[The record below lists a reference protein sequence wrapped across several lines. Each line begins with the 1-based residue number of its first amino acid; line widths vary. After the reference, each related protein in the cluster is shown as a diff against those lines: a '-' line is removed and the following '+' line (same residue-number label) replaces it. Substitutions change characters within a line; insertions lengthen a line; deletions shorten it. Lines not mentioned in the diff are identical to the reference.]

1 MDPLEGLSAELQSF
15 IAEAP
20 VIRRPHIEFLQR
32 AARTLSSEHT
42 ILDVG
47 SGLAPYRELFS
58 HTSYTTCDWDQ
69 SLYSPE
75 VPPDIVSPADEIPV
89 EDQSFDAVL
98 CTEVLEHVPAPW
110 DVLSEFHRIVR
121 PGGAVWIT
129 VPFTWPLHEQP
140 HDYYR
145 YTKFGLRHLLERAG
159 FSEVDVAPLTDAFST
174 LSQLVHDL
182 EWLMGKMDD
191 GYDQQRGL
199 IGDTMRHV
207 AGLIASFSSFDT
219 QWMLPIG
226 YAASAV
232 REVG

>member
-20 VIRRPHIEFLQR
+20 LARGPHIAFLRR
-32 AARTLSSEHT
+32 AARTLTFEHT

-58 HTSYTTCDWDQ
+58 HTSYTTCDWDN
-69 SLYSPE
+69 SIYSPE
-75 VPPDIVSPADEIPV
+75 VPPDIVSPADKIPV
-89 EDQSFDAVL
+89 EDRSFDAVL

-110 DVLSEFHRIVR
+110 DVLNEFHRVIR

-129 VPFTWPLHEQP
+129 VPLTWPLHEQP

-145 YTKFGLRHLLERAG
+145 FTKFGLRHLLERAG
-159 FSEVDVAPLTDAFST
+159 FSQVEVEPLTDAFST
-174 LSQLVHDL
+174 LSQCVHDL
-182 EWLMGKMDD
+182 EWLMGKADD
-191 GYDQQRGL
+191 GYNQHRGL

-219 QWMLPIG
+219 QWILPIG
-226 YAASAV
+226 YAANAV
-232 REVG
+232 R

>member
-1 MDPLEGLSAELQSF
+1 MDPPEELSAELQSF

-20 VIRRPHIEFLQR
+20 MARRPVIEFLQR
-32 AARTLSSEHT
+32 AARTLAPEHT

-47 SGLAPYRELFS
+47 SGLAPYRELFT

-69 SLYSPE
+69 SIYSPD
-75 VPPDIVSPADEIPV
+75 VPPDIVSPADQIPV
-89 EDQSFDAVL
+89 EDESFDAVL

-110 DVLSEFHRIVR
+110 EVLSEFHRIVR

-145 YTKFGLRHLLERAG
+145 YTKFGLHSLLERAG
-159 FSEVDVAPLTDAFST
+159 FSQVDVVPLTDAFST

-182 EWLMGKMDD
+182 EFLMGKADD
-191 GYDQQRGL
+191 GYNEHRGL
-199 IGDTMRHV
+199 IGDTMRHIS
-207 AGLIASFSSFDT
+207 GLIASFSSFDA

-226 YAASAV
+226 YAATAV
-232 REVG
+232 R

>member
-1 MDPLEGLSAELQSF
+1 
-15 IAEAP
+15 
-20 VIRRPHIEFLQR
+20 VIEFLQR
-32 AARTLSSEHT
+32 AARTLAPEHT

-47 SGLAPYRELFS
+47 SGLAPYRELFT

-69 SLYSPE
+69 SIYSPD
-75 VPPDIVSPADEIPV
+75 VPPDIVSPADQIPV
-89 EDQSFDAVL
+89 EDESFDAVL

-110 DVLSEFHRIVR
+110 EVLSEFHRIVR

-145 YTKFGLRHLLERAG
+145 YTKFGLHSLLERAG
-159 FSEVDVAPLTDAFST
+159 FSQVDVVPLTDAFST

-182 EWLMGKMDD
+182 EFLMGKADD
-191 GYDQQRGL
+191 GYNEHRGL
-199 IGDTMRHV
+199 IGDTMRHIS
-207 AGLIASFSSFDT
+207 GLIASFSSFDA

-226 YAASAV
+226 YAATAV
-232 REVG
+232 R